1 MKKQPSNKTQYAI
14 LGALSIQPM
23 SGYEMKKMMA
33 GSTNYFWTESNGQ
46 LYPTL
51 SKLAKAKLVTV
62 EKQMAGAKLR
72 KVYSLTLIGKKKL
85 QQWLTEEVEYYPQ
98 RNELLLKIFYGQNV
112 KSKISINHLK
122 KYHEKCEAALKI
134 YHDIETKLEELV
146 KKKEKPVYF
155 LLTVKAG
162 VKHAQTE
169 LEWCH
174 EAIQLINK
182 YANHKTDGKI

>member
-1 MKKQPSNKTQYAI
+1 MSGRHMANQPSNKTQYAI

-33 GSTNYFWTESNGQ
+33 DSTNYFWTESNGQ

-51 SKLAKAKLVTV
+51 AKLAKAKLVTI
-62 EKQMAGAKLR
+62 ENQMTGAKSR
-72 KVYSLTLIGKKKL
+72 KIYSLTSSGKKKL
-85 QQWLTEEVEYYPQ
+85 RQWLTEDVEYYPR
-98 RNELLLKIFYGQNV
+98 RNELLLKLFYGQSV
-112 KSKISINHLK
+112 APKISINHIQ
-122 KYHEKCEAALKI
+122 KYYAKCEAALKI
-134 YHDIETKLEELV
+134 YLSIEEKLEEMIKQ
-146 KKKEKPVYF
+146 KKQPVYF

-174 EAIQLINK
+174 EAIQLINTYEITK
-182 YANHKTDGKI
+182 

>member
-1 MKKQPSNKTQYAI
+1 MANQPGNKTQYAI

-33 GSTNYFWTESNGQ
+33 DSTNYFWTESNGQ

-51 SKLAKAKLVTV
+51 AKLAKAKLVTI
-62 EKQMAGAKLR
+62 ENQMIGAKSR
-72 KVYSLTLIGKKKL
+72 KIYSLTPIGKKKL
-85 QQWLTEEVEYYPQ
+85 RQWLTEDVEYYPR
-98 RNELLLKIFYGQNV
+98 RNELLLKLFYGQSV
-112 KSKISINHLK
+112 APKISINHIQ
-122 KYHEKCEAALKI
+122 KYHAKCEAALQI
-134 YHDIETKLEELV
+134 YLSIEARLEEMV
-146 KKKEKPVYF
+146 KKKKQPVYF

-162 VKHAQTE
+162 VKHAKTE

-182 YANHKTDGKI
+182 YEIKK